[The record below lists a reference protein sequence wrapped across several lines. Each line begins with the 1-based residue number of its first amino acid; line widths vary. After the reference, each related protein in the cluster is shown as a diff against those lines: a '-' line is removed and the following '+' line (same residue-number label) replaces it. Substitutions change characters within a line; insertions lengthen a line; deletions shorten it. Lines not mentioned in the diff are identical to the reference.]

1 MRPRVFRFFSKSSGR
16 SCASRDLK
24 CSLLPTWRLTVG
36 QLTPA
41 LRATSARLIV
51 SRGFS
56 VAIAPVELRILPL
69 VPRERSSAPASTVW
83 CTFCILIS
91 MAVYLSGMELSS
103 PCCSIFHFG
112 YTFASVALSRTLA
125 LLLALI
131 HPTLLEG
138 AFSEAVA
145 TDHGSPLY
153 RASSLLSSPS
163 PVRAPAGPQTQLRQ
177 ATSHRAR

>member
-56 VAIAPVELRILPL
+56 VAISRAALRILPL

-91 MAVYLSGMELSS
+91 MAVYLSRKELSS

-112 YTFASVALSRTLA
+112 YTFASVALRGCANREAAIRRPVTLRA
-125 LLLALI
+125 VKRPSYQSLTHTLLAYWRKLLVQQPTCRI
-131 HPTLLEG
+131 H
-138 AFSEAVA
+138 
-145 TDHGSPLY
+145 LY
-153 RASSLLSSPS
+153 
-163 PVRAPAGPQTQLRQ
+163 
-177 ATSHRAR
+177 HWF